1 MQKTTVKII
10 KLINGDDIVTV
21 LPTGDKQ
28 LPDNGP
34 LIRLDKPL
42 QIKYVP
48 QMTPMG
54 FRDYIAMIRWTN
66 YTSDKIVTI
75 PKDKIMTITNASLE
89 MSNSYGEIVKNY
101 DNLDKPKRDENYQ
114 RKKLTP
120 EENDK
125 IKLQVIENR
134 NKIDTI
140 LYQSQKMVD
149 ENNDKLSE
157 ETKSELLEKVSQARE
172 ALDSDDVDSQEM
184 ALKDLESI
192 LHKAGSELY
201 ADTEA
206 DTEADTN
213 VDKST
218 NDSDEDIVDADFEE
232 VL

>member
-89 MSNSYGEIVKNY
+89 MSHSYSEIVKNY
-101 DNLDKPKRDENYQ
+101 DKLDKPKKDESYH
-114 RKKLTP
+114 RKEFTAKENEKLN
-120 EENDK
+120 E
-125 IKLQVIENR
+125 IFR
-134 NKIDTI
+134 
-140 LYQSQKMVD
+140 
-149 ENNDKLSE
+149 
-157 ETKSELLEKVSQARE
+157 EL
-172 ALDSDDVDSQEM
+172 DDVE
-184 ALKDLESI
+184 
-192 LHKAGSELY
+192 
-201 ADTEA
+201 
-206 DTEADTN
+206 
-213 VDKST
+213 
-218 NDSDEDIVDADFEE
+218 EDPTIH
-232 VL
+232 

>member
-48 QMTPMG
+48 QMTPLG

-89 MSNSYGEIVKNY
+89 MSTSYSEIVKNYDKLDKPLQIKYVPQMTPLGFRDYIAMIRWTNYTNDKIVTIPKDKIMTITNASLEMAGSYGEIVKNY
-101 DNLDKPKRDENYQ
+101 DKLDKPKRDEKYTQ
-114 RKKLTP
+114 KEFSP
-120 EENDK
+120 EENK
-125 IKLQVIENR
+125 KLNEIFREL
-134 NKIDTI
+134 D
-140 LYQSQKMVD
+140 D
-149 ENNDKLSE
+149 EE
-157 ETKSELLEKVSQARE
+157 EEPT
-172 ALDSDDVDSQEM
+172 
-184 ALKDLESI
+184 
-192 LHKAGSELY
+192 LH
-201 ADTEA
+201 
-206 DTEADTN
+206 
-213 VDKST
+213 
-218 NDSDEDIVDADFEE
+218 
-232 VL
+232 

>member
-1 MQKTTVKII
+1 MNQTVKII

-66 YTSDKIVTI
+66 YTSDKVVTI

-101 DNLDKPKRDENYQ
+101 DTLDKPKRDENYH
-114 RKKLTP
+114 KKEFTA
-120 EENDK
+120 
-125 IKLQVIENR
+125 
-134 NKIDTI
+134 
-140 LYQSQKMVD
+140 D
-149 ENNDKLSE
+149 ENKKINEIFRELDDDE
-157 ETKSELLEKVSQARE
+157 EEPT
-172 ALDSDDVDSQEM
+172 
-184 ALKDLESI
+184 I
-192 LHKAGSELY
+192 H
-201 ADTEA
+201 
-206 DTEADTN
+206 
-213 VDKST
+213 
-218 NDSDEDIVDADFEE
+218 
-232 VL
+232 

>member
-101 DNLDKPKRDENYQ
+101 DKLDKPKRDENYH
-114 RKKLTP
+114 RKEFTADENKKLN
-120 EENDK
+120 EIFK
-125 IKLQVIENR
+125 
-134 NKIDTI
+134 
-140 LYQSQKMVD
+140 
-149 ENNDKLSE
+149 
-157 ETKSELLEKVSQARE
+157 EL
-172 ALDSDDVDSQEM
+172 DDVDE
-184 ALKDLESI
+184 
-192 LHKAGSELY
+192 
-201 ADTEA
+201 
-206 DTEADTN
+206 
-213 VDKST
+213 
-218 NDSDEDIVDADFEE
+218 EDPTIH
-232 VL
+232 

>member
-1 MQKTTVKII
+1 MKAQVKII

-101 DNLDKPKRDENYQ
+101 DGLDKPKRDENYH
-114 RKKLTP
+114 RKEFTA
-120 EENDK
+120 EENN
-125 IKLQVIENR
+125 KLNEIFREL
-134 NKIDTI
+134 DDEEEEPTI
-140 LYQSQKMVD
+140 
-149 ENNDKLSE
+149 
-157 ETKSELLEKVSQARE
+157 
-172 ALDSDDVDSQEM
+172 
-184 ALKDLESI
+184 
-192 LHKAGSELY
+192 H
-201 ADTEA
+201 
-206 DTEADTN
+206 
-213 VDKST
+213 
-218 NDSDEDIVDADFEE
+218 
-232 VL
+232 